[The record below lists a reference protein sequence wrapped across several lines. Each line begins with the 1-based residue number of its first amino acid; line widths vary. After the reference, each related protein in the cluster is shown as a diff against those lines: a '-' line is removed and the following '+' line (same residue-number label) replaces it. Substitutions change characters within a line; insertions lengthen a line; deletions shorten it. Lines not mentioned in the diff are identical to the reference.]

1 MSLKDLLFSVIINK
15 FSKDG
20 EKMQVENQF
29 GKIKTVSEAMEN
41 IKDGMTLMIAGF
53 GGIGSSCTLIN
64 EIIKKKVKD
73 LTVISIDAGD
83 PDVGPDHIIQN
94 EQVKKLIT
102 SHIGATPTTG
112 KLMNAGKLEVE
123 FSPQGTLAERIRAG
137 GVGLGGVLTDV
148 GAGTLVEEGK
158 QKIEVG
164 GTTYLLE
171 TALRADIAIC
181 YAQKADAFGNLVYDK
196 TARGLNPLMAM
207 AADIT
212 IVDAEEIVPV
222 GAIDPEDVITPGA
235 FVDIIV
241 HGGGKWKWGWQ

>member
-1 MSLKDLLFSVIINK
+1 
-15 FSKDG
+15 
-20 EKMQVENQF
+20 MQIENRF
-29 GKIKTVSEAMEN
+29 GKLKTVSEAMEH
-41 IKDGMTLMIAGF
+41 IRDGMTLMVSGF

-64 EIIKKKVKD
+64 EIIKKQVKD
-73 LTVISIDAGD
+73 LTLISIDAGD
-83 PDVGPDHIIQN
+83 PEVGPDHMVRA

-112 KLMNAGKLEVE
+112 QLMNAGKLEVE
-123 FSPQGTLAERIRAG
+123 FCPQGTLAERIRAG
-137 GVGLGGVLTDV
+137 GAGLGGILTDV
-148 GAGTLVEEGK
+148 GMGTMVEEGK
-158 QKIEVG
+158 EKVTIG
-164 GTTYLLE
+164 GVTYLVE
-171 TALRADIAIC
+171 TALRADVAVI
-181 YAQKADAFGNLVYDK
+181 YAKKADAFGNLVYDK

-222 GAIDPEDVITPGA
+222 GDIDPEDVITPGV

>member
-1 MSLKDLLFSVIINK
+1 
-15 FSKDG
+15 
-20 EKMQVENQF
+20 MQIENRF
-29 GKIKTVSEAMEN
+29 GKLKTVSEAMEH
-41 IKDGMTLMIAGF
+41 IRDGMTLMVSGF

-64 EIIKKKVKD
+64 EIIKKQVKD
-73 LTVISIDAGD
+73 LTLISIDAGD
-83 PDVGPDHIIQN
+83 PDVGPDHIVRS

-112 KLMNAGKLEVE
+112 QLMNAGKLEVE
-123 FSPQGTLAERIRAG
+123 FCPQGTLAERIRAG
-137 GVGLGGVLTDV
+137 GAGLGGILTDV
-148 GAGTLVEEGK
+148 GMGTMVEEGK
-158 QKIEVG
+158 EKVTIG
-164 GTTYLLE
+164 GVTYLVE
-171 TALRADIAIC
+171 TALRADVAVI
-181 YAQKADAFGNLVYDK
+181 YAKKADAFGNLVYDK

-222 GAIDPEDVITPGA
+222 GDIDPEDVITPGV

>member
-1 MSLKDLLFSVIINK
+1 
-15 FSKDG
+15 
-20 EKMQVENQF
+20 MQIENRF
-29 GKIKTVSEAMEN
+29 GKLKTVSEAMEH
-41 IKDGMTLMIAGF
+41 IRDGMTLMVSGF

-64 EIIKKKVKD
+64 EIIKKQVKD
-73 LTVISIDAGD
+73 LTLISIDAGD
-83 PDVGPDHIIQN
+83 PDVGPDHIVRS

-112 KLMNAGKLEVE
+112 QLMNAGKLEVE
-123 FSPQGTLAERIRAG
+123 FCPQGTLAERIRAG
-137 GVGLGGVLTDV
+137 GAGLGGILTDV
-148 GAGTLVEEGK
+148 GIGTMVEEGK
-158 QKIEVG
+158 EKITIG
-164 GTTYLLE
+164 GVTYLVE
-171 TALRADIAIC
+171 TALRADVAVI
-181 YAQKADAFGNLVYDK
+181 YAKKADAFGNLVYDK

-222 GAIDPEDVITPGA
+222 GDIDPEDIITPGV